1 MKDAVFNDYK
11 VLSAGKGSGLHGIPG
26 DSTSVSRFVR
36 ASYLLKYS
44 DTVTSKDSV
53 NKAFHILATPDIVK
67 GGIKLDLPED
77 RNRQYTQY
85 TSVYDLSKKQLY
97 IKMYEYF
104 TIQMIE
110 FDDTVAN
117 QDKTKVYEL
126 VKVPKY
132 KVLND
137 K

>member
-1 MKDAVFNDYK
+1 MPFKSK
-11 VLSAGKGSGLHGIPG
+11 
-26 DSTSVSRFVR
+26 
-36 ASYLLKYS
+36 S
-44 DTVTSKDSV
+44 D
-53 NKAFHILATPDIVK
+53 ILATSDIVK
-67 GGIKLDLPED
+67 GVIKLDLPED

-97 IKMYEYF
+97 IKMYENF

-110 FDDTVAN
+110 FDDTVEN

>member
-1 MKDAVFNDYK
+1 
-11 VLSAGKGSGLHGIPG
+11 
-26 DSTSVSRFVR
+26 
-36 ASYLLKYS
+36 
-44 DTVTSKDSV
+44 
-53 NKAFHILATPDIVK
+53 
-67 GGIKLDLPED
+67 
-77 RNRQYTQY
+77 
-85 TSVYDLSKKQLY
+85 
-97 IKMYEYF
+97 MYENF

-110 FDDTVAN
+110 FDDTVEN